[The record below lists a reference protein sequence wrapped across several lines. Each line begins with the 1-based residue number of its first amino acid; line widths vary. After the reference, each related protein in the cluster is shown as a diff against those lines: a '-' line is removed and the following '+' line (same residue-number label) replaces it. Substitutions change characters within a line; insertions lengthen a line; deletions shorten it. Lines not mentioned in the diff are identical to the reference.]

1 MHQQPRGLSGWNLL
15 KPQQLSSRYRIGQAE
30 QDSIVILQN
39 IRPLPLA
46 VGTNQ
51 WTAKGKLK

>member
-1 MHQQPRGLSGWNLL
+1 LL
-15 KPQQLSSRYRIGQAE
+15 KPQQLSSHHWIGQAE
-30 QDSIVILQN
+30 QDSIVILQS